1 MLCSAHSFFRSLALG
16 NALGLQ
22 MRSKILLEFP
32 FFFELMIYLNNF
44 ESCVNCV
51 WCTLRPSRT
60 LIDPVSRLLSWCTAV
75 SGSPD
80 SSSRTGSQGTWEG
93 ERCEMLN
100 PKRAVVNPAGHA
112 NRHTHTH
119 HPLKSSCCHALSTTI
134 WSFVYIEHILFFLFV
149 ALLLIGIWFQPAT
162 VTSVLCSN

>member
-1 MLCSAHSFFRSLALG
+1 MLCSAHSFFRSVALG

-119 HPLKSSCCHALSTTI
+119 LRAAVATPYRQQFDLLFTLNIFYFSSCGFTFNWHLISTGY
-134 WSFVYIEHILFFLFV
+134 SDFCAV
-149 ALLLIGIWFQPAT
+149 Q
-162 VTSVLCSN
+162 